1 MHFKHW
7 LAIALCATLLL
18 SGAAARTVS
27 ADDTIPVVKKS
38 YTAPGQTPVD
48 VYTTSLPNRTATAVV
63 LAHGFGS
70 AQQVMADLAE
80 AIARKGFVAVTFDF
94 TGHGRNPN
102 PLDEA
107 DPFPQ
112 FESDLDHAVEFA
124 LTLPGVAHVALL
136 GHSVGA
142 NIVVLYALGHSDIAA
157 TIELSGNTTEV
168 TPDAPRNFLL
178 LVGSAEEQGVLDD
191 YTDALQNAGPL
202 GNSPLDFLKGRARA
216 GVIIP
221 DADHTSILF
230 DPATLTAVG
239 DWLDGLKA
247 AAREGRSKLKP

>member
-1 MHFKHW
+1 MHCKHW
-7 LAIALCATLLL
+7 LAVALCATWLL

-27 ADDTIPVVKKS
+27 ADDTTPVVKKS

-70 AQQVMADLAE
+70 AQEIMADLAE
-80 AIARKGFVAVTFDF
+80 AIARRGFTAVTFDF
-94 TGHGRNPN
+94 SGHGRNPN
-102 PLDEA
+102 PLDES

-112 FESDLDHAVEFA
+112 FAADLDHAVEFA
-124 LTLPGVAHVALL
+124 LTLPNVQHVALL
-136 GHSVGA
+136 GHSAGA
-142 NIVVLYALGHSDIAA
+142 NTVVPYALSHADIVA
-157 TIELSGNTTEV
+157 TIELSGDTTDV

-178 LVGSAEEQGVLDD
+178 LVGSAEEQPVIDD
-191 YTDALQNAGPL
+191 YNDALQYAGPL
-202 GNSPLDFLKGRARA
+202 AGRPLDFLTGRARA